1 MARLS
6 IIGILSLVMTLC
18 AFATAEAQTFDI
30 GSGGQPTITGAS
42 GGSVTGSSSLLNDL
56 TVTINFGEIS
66 PANANSIV
74 YVVVPIGIRST
85 QPYQVTV
92 TRTGPSNANAQALQ
106 PADVGFGVNN
116 LQAMGGNSQVCS
128 NSNHI
133 FYSPFN
139 NNPSSTVTIAANGR
153 ASYQS
158 SLSDISGSTV
168 ILSGPRLTKTAQAR
182 RRTDNGY
189 VFNAMFA
196 ITPQFFA
203 AGTSSA
209 TLTFTIS
216 AGPNVPC

>member
-1 MARLS
+1 MTRLS
-6 IIGILSLVMTLC
+6 IIGILSLVILC

-30 GSGGQPTITGAS
+30 SSGGQPNITGTV
-42 GGSVTGSSSLLNDL
+42 GGSVSGSSSLLNDL

-66 PANANSIV
+66 PANTNSIV

-85 QPYQVTV
+85 LPYQVTV
-92 TRTGPSNANAQALQ
+92 TSTGPSNANLQALQ
-106 PADVGFGVNN
+106 PSDIGMGVNN
-116 LQAMGGNSQVCS
+116 LQAMGRKSQVCT
-128 NSNHI
+128 NSSHI

-139 NNPSSTVTIAANGR
+139 NDPSSSVTIGANGR
-153 ASYQS
+153 ATYPS
-158 SLSDISGSTV
+158 SLSNISGSTV
-168 ILSGPRLTKTAQAR
+168 ILSGPQLTKTGQAS

-189 VFNAMFA
+189 VFHAMFA

-216 AGPNVPC
+216 VGPIVLC

>member
-6 IIGILSLVMTLC
+6 IISILSVVILC

-30 GSGGQPTITGAS
+30 SSGGQPTITGAT

-66 PANANSIV
+66 PANTNSIV

-85 QPYQVTV
+85 QAYQVTV
-92 TRTGPSNANAQALQ
+92 TVIGPSNANAQALQ

-116 LQAMGGNSQVCS
+116 MQAMGSKSNVCTNSS
-128 NSNHI
+128 HI

-139 NNPSSTVTIAANGR
+139 NDPSSSVTIGANGR
-153 ASYQS
+153 ATYPS
-158 SLSDISGSTV
+158 SLSNISGSTV
-168 ILSGPRLTKTAQAR
+168 VLSGPQLTKTGQAS

>member
-66 PANANSIV
+66 PANTNSIV

-85 QPYQVTV
+85 LPYQVTV

-116 LQAMGGNSQVCS
+116 LQAMGNKSNVCTNSS
-128 NSNHI
+128 NN

-139 NNPSSTVTIAANGR
+139 NDPSSSVTIGANGR
-153 ASYQS
+153 ATYSS
-158 SLSDISGSTV
+158 SLSNISGSTV
-168 ILSGPRLTKTAQAR
+168 ILSGPTLTKSGQAQ
-182 RRTDNGY
+182 RRTDNGFT
-189 VFNAMFA
+189 FNAMFA

-203 AGTSSA
+203 DGTSSA